1 MSIKHI
7 LKQAPVIPVMVI
19 HELEHALP
27 LARALVDGGLPVLEI
42 TLRTEQALE
51 AIRVIAAEVPDAIV
65 GVGTLTHPSQFE
77 QSLHARARFAVSPG
91 LTPNLID
98 AAKDSDLPL
107 LPGVF
112 TPGEAMLASDHGF
125 DTLKLFPAAQAG
137 GVGMLK
143 ALSGPLA
150 DLSFC
155 PTGGIGRN
163 DFLDYLKLPNVL
175 CVGGSW
181 VAPASA
187 MNQGDWNQITELARD
202 AVSASQSL

>member
-42 TLRTEQALE
+42 TLRTDQALD
-51 AIRVIAAEVPDAIV
+51 AIQLIATEVPDAIV
-65 GVGTLTHPSQFE
+65 GVGTVTHPNQFE
-77 QSLHARARFAVSPG
+77 PSLRAGARFAVSPG
-91 LTPNLID
+91 LTPGLVD
-98 AAKDSDLPL
+98 AANNSDMPL

-112 TPGEAMLASDHGF
+112 TPGEAMFASDHGF

-137 GVGMLK
+137 GIGMLK

-187 MNQGDWNQITELARD
+187 MNQGDWDQITKLARD
-202 AVSASQSL
+202 AVNASQTL

>member
-7 LKQAPVIPVMVI
+7 LKQAPVIPVIVI
-19 HELEHALP
+19 HELDHALP

-42 TLRTEQALE
+42 TLRTDQALE
-51 AIRVIAAEVPDAIV
+51 AIRVIAAEVPDAVV

-77 QSLHARARFAVSPG
+77 QSLRAGARFAVSPG
-91 LTPNLID
+91 LTPSLID

-112 TPGEAMLASDHGF
+112 TPGEAMFASDHGF

-155 PTGGIGRN
+155 PTGGIGRS
-163 DFLDYLKLPNVL
+163 DFLEYLQLPNVL

-187 MNQGDWNQITELARD
+187 MNQGHWNQITELARD
-202 AVSASQSL
+202 AVTASQTL